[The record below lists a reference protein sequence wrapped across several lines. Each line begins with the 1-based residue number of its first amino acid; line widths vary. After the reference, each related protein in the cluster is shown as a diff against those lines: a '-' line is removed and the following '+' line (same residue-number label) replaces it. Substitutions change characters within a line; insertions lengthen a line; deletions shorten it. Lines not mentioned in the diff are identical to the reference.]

1 MENKTNFNNSN
12 NSTRR
17 ECQYQSICSTHVVSI
32 VDKGEPFNHRS
43 LAKIR
48 LKRFGT
54 KKKSL
59 QARTQYYKDE
69 TNKMKVDIRKFNS
82 RIKENKSK
90 LLLQTDLPHL
100 VSTEISKGA
109 VIKISTRN
117 TIFFP
122 VVI

>member
-1 MENKTNFNNSN
+1 MCFSLL
-12 NSTRR
+12 
-17 ECQYQSICSTHVVSI
+17 CLWYQWVEKQILHE
-32 VDKGEPFNHRS
+32 VDGPV
-43 LAKIR
+43 KI
-48 LKRFGT
+48 KQ
-54 KKKSL
+54 KIKSL
-59 QARTQYYKDE
+59 EARTQYYKGE
-69 TNKMKVDIRKFNS
+69 INKMKVNLRKFNS

>member
-1 MENKTNFNNSN
+1 
-12 NSTRR
+12 
-17 ECQYQSICSTHVVSI
+17 
-32 VDKGEPFNHRS
+32 
-43 LAKIR
+43 
-48 LKRFGT
+48 
-54 KKKSL
+54 
-59 QARTQYYKDE
+59 
-69 TNKMKVDIRKFNS
+69 MKVDIRKFNS